1 MGLWP
6 ERCVPFLIFAMSGGW
21 ESPVPSSQIF
31 SPALLGKVPPPSWK
45 EPVGGASNQKGPME
59 ECPFCTLGSLMW
71 EVACPQAPLVS
82 DPLQGKGLPR

>member
-1 MGLWP
+1 M
-6 ERCVPFLIFAMSGGW
+6 
-21 ESPVPSSQIF
+21 PSSQIF